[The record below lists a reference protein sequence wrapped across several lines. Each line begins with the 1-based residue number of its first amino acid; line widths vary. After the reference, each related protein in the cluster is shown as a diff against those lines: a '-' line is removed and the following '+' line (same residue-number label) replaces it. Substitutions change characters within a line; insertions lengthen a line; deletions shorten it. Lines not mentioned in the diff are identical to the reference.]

1 VYSDPKGTGLINKMT
16 STDHRS
22 LVQLQLAEFS
32 DRDSGMCVCI
42 LIWLVVTVTHEVL
55 CMHVCHM

>member
-32 DRDSGMCVCI
+32 DRDSGTCVY
-42 LIWLVVTVTHEVL
+42 TN
-55 CMHVCHM
+55 MAGCHGNA